1 MRMMLALAA
10 VAIVAGTSSLA
21 AGAARGAPTLP
32 GHVLLVD
39 RPGLRLYGP
48 ADSARLPCPQLLPLP
63 TRALASVKRAIEL
76 AMPPFEQKLGLD
88 GRDPAVMVGSATR
101 SGYSP
106 IAAGC
111 GNNARAR
118 ANWSRSIFATVYLPH
133 IKSASLSQHRFAVG
147 LVRQGWVIWGYI
159 H

>member
-1 MRMMLALAA
+1 MRSMLALAA
-10 VAIVAGTSSLA
+10 VAVAAGTASL

-48 ADSARLPCPQLLPLP
+48 ADFARVPCPRLLPLP
-63 TRALASVKRAIEL
+63 ARALATVKRAIEL
-76 AMPPFEQKLGLD
+76 AMPTYEHELGLD
-88 GRDPAVMVGSATR
+88 GRDPAVTVGSATR
-101 SGYSP
+101 SGFSP

-111 GNNARAR
+111 GSSARAR
-118 ANWSRSIFATVYLPH
+118 ADWSRSIFAIVYLPH

-147 LVRQGWVIWGYI
+147 LVRQRWVIWGYI

>member
-10 VAIVAGTSSLA
+10 VAIAAGTSSLG

-48 ADSARLPCPQLLPLP
+48 ANSARVPCPRLLPLP
-63 TRALASVKRAIEL
+63 TLAQESVKRAIEL
-76 AMPPFEQKLGLD
+76 AMPPYEQKLGLD

-101 SGYSP
+101 SGFSP

-111 GNNARAR
+111 GSSARAR
-118 ANWSRSIFATVYLPH
+118 ADWSRSIFATVYLPH